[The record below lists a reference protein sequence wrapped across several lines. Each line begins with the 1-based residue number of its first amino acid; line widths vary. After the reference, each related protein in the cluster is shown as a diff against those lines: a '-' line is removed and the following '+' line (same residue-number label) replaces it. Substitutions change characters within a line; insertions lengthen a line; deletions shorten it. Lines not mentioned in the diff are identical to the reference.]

1 MVRSDRRFSGIG
13 RTRALIWFP
22 STVGVEDH
30 NQKSAATTECRQSVS
45 AWTQH
50 SDGNH
55 DLFYFVGVSLDTSVL
70 DDQTANHFPGAGFDQ
85 IVVHAFRS
93 LADCILFR
101 PTACQT
107 AR

>member
-13 RTRALIWFP
+13 TTRALIWFP

-50 SDGNH
+50 SHPRDGND
-55 DLFYFVGVSLDTSVL
+55 DLFYFVGVSLDTSVS
-70 DDQTANHFPGAGFDQ
+70 DDQY
-85 IVVHAFRS
+85 
-93 LADCILFR
+93 C
-101 PTACQT
+101 
-107 AR
+107 